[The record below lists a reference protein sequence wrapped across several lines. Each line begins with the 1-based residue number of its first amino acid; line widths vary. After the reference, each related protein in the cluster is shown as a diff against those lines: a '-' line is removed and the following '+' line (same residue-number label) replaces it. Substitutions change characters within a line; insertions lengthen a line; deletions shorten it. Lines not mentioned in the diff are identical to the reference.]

1 MFQDLGFFSETAHER
16 ENRSDRY
23 EARWHA
29 HGSAD
34 FSAWSLQ
41 RDFKVFNGSV
51 VTHGYPSLS
60 PKMCIRDR
68 VQPWELDRLTVK
80 TIRTLNETYESPYQR
95 KIEFPLRSEMP
106 AEERDAAQGILLSLI
121 HI

>member
-1 MFQDLGFFSETAHER
+1 MLFQDLGFFSETAHER
-16 ENRSDRY
+16 EKRSDRY

-60 PKMCIRDR
+60 PNGSHLRDGIRA
-68 VQPWELDRLTVK
+68 
-80 TIRTLNETYESPYQR
+80 I
-95 KIEFPLRSEMP
+95 LRRRYHREPQNQWSTK
-106 AEERDAAQGILLSLI
+106 AS
-121 HI
+121 